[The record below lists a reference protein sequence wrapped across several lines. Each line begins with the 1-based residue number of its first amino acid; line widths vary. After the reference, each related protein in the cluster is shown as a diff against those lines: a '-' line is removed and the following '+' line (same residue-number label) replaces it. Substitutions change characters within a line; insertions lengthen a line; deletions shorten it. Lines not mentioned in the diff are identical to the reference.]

1 MSSNGDSNFCSLNV
15 KKEGKVGLPFATND
29 VGENHE
35 ADEVNFDRPL
45 RLVSMKNKKMMM
57 MTKVLARHSSSRE
70 ACKSSDQSKW
80 RFPKDSNDT

>member
-1 MSSNGDSNFCSLNV
+1 MSNNRDSNFCSLNV
-15 KKEGKVGLPFATND
+15 NKEGKVGQPFATND

-57 MTKVLARHSSSRE
+57 TKVLVRHSSS
-70 ACKSSDQSKW
+70 
-80 RFPKDSNDT
+80 